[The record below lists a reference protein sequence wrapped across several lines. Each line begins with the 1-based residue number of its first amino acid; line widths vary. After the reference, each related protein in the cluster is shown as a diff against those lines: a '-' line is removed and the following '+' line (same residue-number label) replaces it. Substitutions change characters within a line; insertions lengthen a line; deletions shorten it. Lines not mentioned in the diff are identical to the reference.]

1 MFREADAFTADRNL
15 VDKAVNP
22 GRLAAFADDH
32 RRGAGSVEKGILSG
46 VGRGE
51 NTADLAE
58 MDRSVAG
65 FFIRDEMFPSS
76 VLTLVHTEIADFP
89 REMEKGNYSQ
99 IGRAHV

>member
-46 VGRGE
+46 VE
-51 NTADLAE
+51 
-58 MDRSVAG
+58 
-65 FFIRDEMFPSS
+65 
-76 VLTLVHTEIADFP
+76 
-89 REMEKGNYSQ
+89 